1 MNSFLSEPVS
11 AEAVFQAGLP
21 FLEVVG
27 GLLAIV
33 ALFLCVIALLHI
45 IVAIRSADAHIELH
59 QMGDAKARI
68 DLIPLMPE
76 PRRKLLH
83 VPHFRGW
90 LFTR

>member
-45 IVAIRSADAHIELH
+45 IVAIRSTDAHVELH

-68 DLIPLMPE
+68 GLVRE

-90 LFTR
+90 SFTR